1 MTHRVLFIACILFL
15 EISLRASVRIVQNCD
30 FESGNMSPWYS
41 AWEPK
46 TSIVSSKSFSGSFS
60 LFADNNPKRI
70 YQDITSTRAGDF
82 LNFTFNVFSSDT
94 GTNTAT
100 PILVMWLYSA
110 LGDNQ
115 YSFNLQK
122 DVWQE
127 INMNSR
133 ISQIS
138 PSTVINKIGFYT
150 YGGASQ
156 PYEVDTY
163 YDSFNITSSIPEP
176 SSLSLL
182 AFALGGL
189 AVIRRRRS

>member
-1 MTHRVLFIACILFL
+1 MIQKVLLIACILFF
-15 EISLRASVRIVQNCD
+15 EASLKASVSIVQNGS
-30 FESGNMSPWYS
+30 FESGNKTPWYAVDES
-41 AWEPK
+41 K

-60 LFADNNPKRI
+60 LFADNIPKRI

-82 LNFTFNVFSSDT
+82 LNFTFNVFSSTT

-110 LGDNQ
+110 SGDNQ

-138 PSTVINKIGFYT
+138 PSTIINKIGFYT
-150 YGGASQ
+150 YGGASN
-156 PYEVDTY
+156 PGEVDTY
-163 YDSFNITSSIPEP
+163 YDNFNITSSVPEP
-176 SSLSLL
+176 SAFSLL
-182 AFALGGL
+182 AVGLSAFAMM
-189 AVIRRRRS
+189 RRRRT

>member
-1 MTHRVLFIACILFL
+1 MFHRWLFIACILFF
-15 EISLRASVRIVQNCD
+15 EASLKASVSIVQNGG
-30 FESGNMSPWYS
+30 FESGNKTPWYAADES
-41 AWEPK
+41 K
-46 TSIVSSKSFSGSFS
+46 TSVVSTKSFSGSFS
-60 LFADNNPKRI
+60 LFADNNPKYI
-70 YQDITSTRAGDF
+70 YQDITSTRVSDF

-100 PILVMWLYSA
+100 PILVLWLYSA
-110 LGDNQ
+110 SGDNQ
-115 YSFNLQK
+115 YSFNLQR

-163 YDSFNITSSIPEP
+163 YDSFNIVAVPEP
-176 SSLSLL
+176 SAISLL
-182 AFALGGL
+182 EVGLGGL
-189 AVIRRRRS
+189 AMMRRRRS

>member
-1 MTHRVLFIACILFL
+1 MTHRVLFIACILLL
-15 EISLRASVRIVQNCD
+15 EISLRASVSIVQNGD
-30 FESGNMSPWYS
+30 FESGNKSPWYS

-82 LNFTFNVFSSDT
+82 LNFTFNVFSSVT

-110 LGDNQ
+110 SGDNQ

-182 AFALGGL
+182 ALGGVVVALG
-189 AVIRRRRS
+189 RRKK

>member
-1 MTHRVLFIACILFL
+1 MTHRVLFIACILLL
-15 EISLRASVRIVQNCD
+15 EISLRASVSIVQNGD

-182 AFALGGL
+182 ALGGVVMALG
-189 AVIRRRRS
+189 RRKK

>member
-15 EISLRASVRIVQNCD
+15 EISLRASVSIVQNGD

-60 LFADNNPKRI
+60 LFADNNPKYI

-82 LNFTFNVFSSDT
+82 LNFTFKIFSSDT

-110 LGDNQ
+110 SGDNQ

-182 AFALGGL
+182 ALGGVVVALG
-189 AVIRRRRS
+189 RRKK

>member
-1 MTHRVLFIACILFL
+1 MTHRVPFIACILFFG
-15 EISLRASVRIVQNCD
+15 ISLKASVSIVQNGD

-60 LFADNNPKRI
+60 LFADNNPKYI

-94 GTNTAT
+94 GANTAT
-100 PILVMWLYSA
+100 PILVMWFYSA
-110 LGDNQ
+110 SGDNQ

-122 DVWQE
+122 DLWQE

-182 AFALGGL
+182 AFGGVVVAL
-189 AVIRRRRS
+189 RRRR

>member
-15 EISLRASVRIVQNCD
+15 EISLRASVSIVQNGD

-60 LFADNNPKRI
+60 LFADNNPKYI

-82 LNFTFNVFSSDT
+82 LNFTFKIFSSDT

-182 AFALGGL
+182 ALGGVVVALG
-189 AVIRRRRS
+189 RRKK

>member
-1 MTHRVLFIACILFL
+1 MIQKVFLIAYILFF
-15 EISLRASVRIVQNCD
+15 EASLKASVSIVQNGD
-30 FESGNMSPWYS
+30 FESGNKSPWYAQLEAS
-41 AWEPK
+41 
-46 TSIVSSKSFSGSFS
+46 TSIVSSNSFSGSFS
-60 LFADNNPKRI
+60 LFADNNPKYI

-110 LGDNQ
+110 SGDNQ

-138 PSTVINKIGFYT
+138 PSTVINKIGFLT
-150 YGGASQ
+150 YGGASK
-156 PYEVDTY
+156 PGEVDTY

-176 SSLSLL
+176 SALSLL
-182 AFALGGL
+182 AIGLSGL
-189 AVIRRRRS
+189 AMVRRRRS

>member
-1 MTHRVLFIACILFL
+1 MTHRVLFIACILFFG
-15 EISLRASVRIVQNCD
+15 ISLKASVSIVQNGD

-41 AWEPK
+41 AWEPR

-60 LFADNNPKRI
+60 LFADNNPKYI

-94 GTNTAT
+94 GINTAT

-110 LGDNQ
+110 SGDNQ

-122 DVWQE
+122 DLWQE

-182 AFALGGL
+182 ALGGVVMALG
-189 AVIRRRRS
+189 RRKK